1 MARFQIEKGERFSLN
16 KSEGLEKVQID
27 LKWKSGADLDAS
39 AFLVGEDGL
48 IGDDADFVFYNSKN
62 RANPETGEFEPFDK
76 AVHGNKKNWKNNTVP
91 VSADGSVLGS
101 ADDLG
106 DGDEEEGEEAGET
119 MHVDLSKVGPKIQEI
134 IFCVTIYHGDKDG
147 VTFGVVREPS
157 ITISN
162 EETGEELCTYNLKE
176 KFSSETAVEAAKLVC
191 NEDGEWEFEAVGEGH
206 DGGMQTLIDMYA

>member
-16 KSEGLEKVQID
+16 KSEGLEKVRID
-27 LKWKSGADLDAS
+27 LNWKSGADLDAS

-48 IGDDADFVFYNSKN
+48 IGDDADFVYYNSKN
-62 RANPETGEFEPFDK
+62 RANPRTGEFEPFDK
-76 AVHGNKKNWKNNTVP
+76 SVYGSKRYWQNNTVP
-91 VSADGSVLGS
+91 ISADGSVIGS

-106 DGDEEEGEEAGET
+106 NGDESGET
-119 MHVDLSKVGPKIQEI
+119 MYVDLSKVGPKIQEI

-147 VTFGVVREPS
+147 VTFGNVRDPS

-162 EETGEELCTYNLKE
+162 KKNGEELCTYNLKE

-191 NEDGEWEFEAVGEGH
+191 NEEGEWEFEAVGEGH